1 MKSFFSFCALS
12 SLLISLGTSL
22 SVSAGDLIV
31 RSEFESPLYAVG
43 NLNGQNSWTVLD
55 GNAEIV
61 SGVSARGE
69 QSVSSDGA
77 TYQMNV
83 SSSAPVVW
91 VDSWNRDAGS
101 SSQPLIPD
109 ELRSC
114 VLCFSSIRGLLALDG
129 DGDGNGVFVTV
140 DSDIPSDEFVR
151 VTLRIDY
158 VAARYDVWVNGV
170 LKVSGLGFKDDS
182 VTALEEIQRQ
192 TDGVAYFDALTVATR
207 GLDEDRDGDGLSDL
221 DEISGDRGAITS
233 PDNPDSD
240 GDGYS
245 DGDEWIMGSNPT
257 SGTSFFIP
265 KHQISPAGKFQFIVE
280 ARAGRSY
287 TMQTSTTLTE
297 GSWVNVAGAT
307 NITGSD
313 GETLLIEDSNVHGDR
328 QFYRI
333 IINHSL

>member
-1 MKSFFSFCALS
+1 MESFFSFCALS

-31 RSEFESPLYAVG
+31 RSEFESPLYAMG
-43 NLNGQNSWTVLD
+43 NLNGQNGWAVSD
-55 GNAEIV
+55 GNAQII
-61 SGVSARGE
+61 SGVSARGD

-83 SSSAPVVW
+83 SSAASVVW
-91 VDSWNRDAGS
+91 VDSWNRDVGS

-114 VLCFSSIRGLLALDG
+114 VLCFSSTRGLLALDG

-140 DSDIPSDEFVR
+140 DSDIPSDQFVR

-170 LKVSGLGFKDDS
+170 LKVSNLGFKDNS
-182 VTALEEIQRQ
+182 VMALEEIQRQ

-221 DEISGDRGAITS
+221 DEISGDRGAVTS

-245 DGDEWIMGSNPT
+245 DGDEWLMGSSPIN
-257 SGTSFFIP
+257 GTSFFHP
-265 KHQISPAGKFQFIVE
+265 KHQLSPDGKFQFAVE
-280 ARAGRSY
+280 AHTGRSY
-287 TMQTSTTLTE
+287 TMQTSTTLSKD
-297 GSWVNVAGAT
+297 SWVDVAGAT
-307 NITGSD
+307 NITGND
-313 GETLLIEDSNVHGDR
+313 GEMLLIEDSNVHGDR